1 MVELW
6 YPTNASC
13 VRTNAAG
20 ISYEEFSCIQ
30 PAWLQTTYLPYV
42 VSCRDVLGCY
52 VQSLLCSNRHYYC
65 GSINL

>member
-13 VRTNAAG
+13 VSTNAAG

-30 PAWLQTTYLPYV
+30 PAWMRATYLPYV
-42 VSCRDVLGCY
+42 IARVDRGVERCLFVYGIVDSFESLVL
-52 VQSLLCSNRHYYC
+52 
-65 GSINL
+65 